1 MIRSARTP
9 IPHTIAAILAAFAF
23 TFVVAPIAH
32 ATRPLGLGFLD
43 AVHTADPGERDPW
56 LDRTV
61 AVGADIIR
69 LDIGW
74 PAPPTATRPAGFDA
88 RDPADPHYDF
98 SSADADI
105 VAADARGLRILA
117 SFVYAPPWAEGSG
130 RPKAAVKGSWKP
142 SPAALEDYGA
152 ALARRYSGTFADPA
166 RPGQM
171 LPRVAAFQVW
181 NEPNLA
187 TYLTP
192 QWSGRRPASPA
203 LYRRMLN
210 GFYRGV
216 RSVDSTALVVTAG
229 TAPFGDLRPGGR
241 RVPPARFWR
250 ELLCL
255 RQTRAGLRTSTC
267 ASPARFDVLAHHTY
281 SVGTPRR
288 KAINDDDVSIPDI
301 GKLTRLL
308 RAAERSARALPR
320 RMHPVWVTEV
330 SYDSRPPDPNGVPE
344 AKHARWLQETLYLLW
359 RQGVSEIIWFQVR
372 DQLPEPSYEASNQSG
387 VFLRDG
393 RAKLAATAFRLPLV
407 AERAGKDSLRVWG
420 RSPLAGTVV
429 IERRAGQ
436 RWQALRRV
444 QVRRGG
450 TFLVRVR
457 RSTRQDQLRARV
469 GERDE
474 PRLARELTR
483 SAPGVKL
490 GANPSQ
496 TDRRAFVA
504 PTVLAAESDKGA
516 P

>member
-1 MIRSARTP
+1 MPAAAKRAGAG
-9 IPHTIAAILAAFAF
+9 IALALGIAVGLAAASSAQ
-23 TFVVAPIAH
+23 APRALH
-32 ATRPLGLGFLD
+32 VGFLD
-43 AVHTADPGERDPW
+43 GVYMAEPDERDPW

-61 AVGADIIR
+61 AVGADTVRI
-69 LDIGW
+69 DVGW
-74 PAPPTATRPAGFDA
+74 PAPDLPTRPAAFDA
-88 RDPADPHYDF
+88 RDPADPLYDF
-98 SSADADI
+98 KRSDAAI
-105 VAADARGLRILA
+105 VAADERGLKILA
-117 SFVYAPPWAEGSG
+117 SFSRGPSWADGSG
-130 RPKAAVKGSWKP
+130 RPAGVTPGTWKP
-142 SPAALEDYGA
+142 SALALEEFGA
-152 ALARRYSGTFADPA
+152 ALARRYSGTFPDPA
-166 RPGQM
+166 RPGQV
-171 LPRVAAFQVW
+171 LPRVAGFQVW

-192 QWSGRRPASPA
+192 QWSGRHPASPA

-216 RSVDSTALVVTAG
+216 RSIDSKALVVTAG

-393 RAKLAATAFRLPLV
+393 RAKLAATATRVGHVRVPVAGHRGRPHRFRAASALTAQANSLAKRSTPKS
-407 AERAGKDSLRVWG
+407 AARTRAAAPTERAKSGSSR
-420 RSPLAGTVV
+420 
-429 IERRAGQ
+429 
-436 RWQALRRV
+436 
-444 QVRRGG
+444 
-450 TFLVRVR
+450 
-457 RSTRQDQLRARV
+457 
-469 GERDE
+469 
-474 PRLARELTR
+474 
-483 SAPGVKL
+483 
-490 GANPSQ
+490 
-496 TDRRAFVA
+496 
-504 PTVLAAESDKGA
+504 
-516 P
+516 